1 MKFISE
7 IETGGWSANHR
18 LTASRRLSKIRDYYP
33 DWGNMVNQRGDYQD
47 FLLSFYWE
55 HL

>member
-1 MKFISE
+1 LKLGDGVRTNI
-7 IETGGWSANHR
+7 HR